1 MKIRVHTSSNLQICE
16 KETKIGDIVTMK
28 ENDNILTEIKERQE
42 KTMKFESAEQKRNY
56 MLEEPVEKLVCRLA
70 VPTILSMLVT
80 SFYHMADTFFVGKLD
95 TQSTAAVG
103 IVFSLMAIIQAIGF
117 LFGHGSGNFISRKL
131 GAGEME
137 EAEKMS
143 AVGFFTSFL
152 SGVVIMAGCMFF
164 IEPLSYLLGST
175 ETIQPYTVAYLRIIL
190 IGAPAMTASLVL
202 NNQMRFQGSAF
213 YAMIGI
219 VSGAVINIILDPI
232 LIFWCGMG
240 VAGAALATT
249 ISQYLSFF
257 FLLIMIKKGGN
268 IQIRFQ
274 NFKPSLHFFAE
285 VIRGGIPSLF
295 RQGLASIATICLN
308 HAAGVYG
315 DGAIAGM
322 SIVSRIM
329 MFANS
334 ALIGFGQG
342 FQPVCGFNYGAKRY
356 ERVLKAFRF
365 CVKVAFF
372 CLLGMAVLVFI
383 FAPQLVTV
391 FRKDDPDVI
400 MVGTAA
406 LRYSV
411 IAFPLS
417 AWIIM
422 CNMMLQSIG
431 KGLKA
436 SIVASAR
443 QGIFFLPLIWI
454 LPYFFGLTGVEACQ
468 AVSDFF
474 ALTISIPLG
483 VSVIREMKRGPDYL
497 LMKLE

>member
-1 MKIRVHTSSNLQICE
+1 MSYEE
-16 KETKIGDIVTMK
+16 KYRMMTET
-28 ENDNILTEIKERQE
+28 
-42 KTMKFESAEQKRNY
+42 
-56 MLEEPVEKLVCRLA
+56 PVSRLISRLA
-70 VPTILSMLVT
+70 VPTIISMLIT
-80 SFYHMADTFFVGKLD
+80 SIYNMADTFFVGRIN

-103 IVFSLMAIIQAIGF
+103 VVFSLMSIIQAVGF
-117 LFGHGSGNFISRKL
+117 LFGHGSGNYISRKL
-131 GAGEME
+131 GAGEIE

-152 SGVVIMAGCMFF
+152 AGIMIMAGCMFF
-164 IEPLSYLLGST
+164 IMPLSYLLGST

-219 VSGAVINIILDPI
+219 VSGAVINIVLDPI
-232 LIFWCGMG
+232 LIFVCNMG
-240 VAGAALATT
+240 IAGAALATT
-249 ISQYLSFF
+249 LSQYLSFL
-257 FLLIMIKKGGN
+257 FLLVMIRKGGN
-268 IQIRFQ
+268 IQIRFR
-274 NFKPSLHFFAE
+274 NFKPSVHFYME

-295 RQGLASIATICLN
+295 RQGLASVATICLN

-315 DGAIAGM
+315 DAAIAGM

-329 MFANS
+329 MFVNS

-356 ERVLKAFRF
+356 ERVLDAFFF

-372 CLLGMAVLVFI
+372 CLLGVTVVVYI
-383 FAPQLVTV
+383 FAPGLVTV
-391 FRKDDPDVI
+391 FRKGDPDVI
-400 MVGTAA
+400 AVGTAA

-411 IAFPLS
+411 IALPLS

-443 QGIFFLPLIWI
+443 QGIFFLPLIAI

-474 ALTISIPLG
+474 ALSVSIPLG
-483 VSVIREMKRGPDYL
+483 LSVIREMRAEINGAG
-497 LMKLE
+497 

>member
-1 MKIRVHTSSNLQICE
+1 MNFVN
-16 KETKIGDIVTMK
+16 
-28 ENDNILTEIKERQE
+28 
-42 KTMKFESAEQKRNY
+42 AEEKRNY
-56 MLEEPVEKLVCRLA
+56 MLETPVKKLVCTLA
-70 VPTILSMLVT
+70 VPTILSMLIT
-80 SFYHMADTFFVGKLD
+80 SFYNMADTFFVGRID
-95 TQSTAAVG
+95 TQATGAVG
-103 IVFSLMAIIQAIGF
+103 IVFSVMAIIQAVGF
-117 LFGHGSGNFISRKL
+117 FFGHGSGNFISRKL
-131 GAGEME
+131 GAKETE
-137 EAEKMS
+137 EAEKMA
-143 AVGFFTSFL
+143 AVGFFTAFIAGIVL
-152 SGVVIMAGCMFF
+152 MAAGLVV
-164 IEPLSYLLGST
+164 IEPLAYLLGST
-175 ETIQPYTVAYLRIIL
+175 DTILPYTVTYLWIIL
-190 IGAPAMTASLVL
+190 LGTPAMTTSLVL
-202 NNQMRFQGSAF
+202 NNQMRYQGSAF

>member
-1 MKIRVHTSSNLQICE
+1 MVNENNISEKIKDKQGKS
-16 KETKIGDIVTMK
+16 
-28 ENDNILTEIKERQE
+28 
-42 KTMKFESAEQKRNY
+42 MKFESAEQKRNY

-70 VPTILSMLVT
+70 VPTILSMLIT
-80 SFYHMADTFFVGKLD
+80 SFYNMADTFFVGKLD

-131 GAGEME
+131 GAGEIE

-152 SGVVIMAGCMFF
+152 AGVVIMASCMFF

-219 VSGAVINIILDPI
+219 VSGAVINIVLDPI

-249 ISQYLSFF
+249 VSQYLSFF
-257 FLLIMIKKGGN
+257 FLLIMIRRGGN

-274 NFKPSLHFFAE
+274 NFKPGLHMYIE

-295 RQGLASIATICLN
+295 RQGLASVATICLN

-315 DGAIAGM
+315 DAAIAGM

-342 FQPVCGFNYGAKRY
+342 FQPVCGFNYGAKKY
-356 ERVLKAFRF
+356 KRVLDAFAF
-365 CVKVAFF
+365 CVKIAFF
-372 CLLGMAVLVFI
+372 FLVGLAVIVFF
-383 FAPQLVTV
+383 FAPQIVTL
-391 FRKDDPDVI
+391 FRKGDADVTQ
-400 MVGTAA
+400 VAAAA

-411 IAFPLS
+411 LSLPLS

-443 QGIFFLPLIWI
+443 QGIFFLPLIAI
-454 LPYFFGLTGVEACQ
+454 LPRFFGLTGVEVCQ
-468 AVSDFF
+468 AVSDFC
-474 ALTISIPLG
+474 ALTVSIPLG
-483 VSVIREMKRGPDYL
+483 LSVILEMRR
-497 LMKLE
+497 